1 MASSP
6 RPAASPQPSASSS
19 DGRVTTNGTIV
30 VDLPAVLKS
39 PSTSTSALN
48 RTPSLSRRSPTLRKT
63 SMSAA
68 SAFNSH
74 SNSAMGSPTTPTSAL
89 PSHVLNH
96 HASQASMGG
105 HVSMSLR
112 TMNSQSS
119 LAGSATRTRGDRS
132 RQPSA
137 NGAANGNGAKTSSTA
152 TEGGAPV
159 ASTSSSGTLK
169 PDAVSSKKASRDNM
183 KERSSELGHH
193 HSSKDKDKDREK
205 GRFRHTPHLPQSSSA
220 ERVPSAMMHWSKAPV
235 HGHLPT
241 RNMRAHTVTVVDHI
255 AWVFGGCDEKGCWR
269 DVWCFDIETF
279 QWTHPEM
286 LGDIPPPC
294 RAHSATLVD
303 KKIYVWGGGEG
314 PTYYND
320 LYVLDTTSHRWVKPN
335 IPGPIP
341 LPRRAHTAVL
351 YKDVIYVF
359 GGGNGHRALNDVWA
373 LDTSVGLDRL
383 RWECVVVNGDGG
395 GAKGMKPAPRG
406 YHTAN
411 LIGEVMIIMGGSDG
425 RECFND
431 VWALDLDRTVW
442 REVRPEKTYRRLS
455 HSSTQV
461 GSYLFIMGGH
471 DGVKYFSSVFSLIS
485 SFNPMLTVAAQ
496 PVTVTLQYEPR
507 QTQGRPPSSRGYHV
521 AALAD
526 SRLWIFGGFDGH
538 AVFDDVWVLDL
549 AAAAYLPQVTSFNI
563 FVE

>member
-6 RPAASPQPSASSS
+6 RAPASLQARGSPTSTDARIIPSTIRAAEPSVVLMSS
-19 DGRVTTNGTIV
+19 
-30 VDLPAVLKS
+30 S
-39 PSTSTSALN
+39 PSTSTSIA
-48 RTPSLSRRSPTLRKT
+48 RTASASTSTSRRSPTLRKT
-63 SMSAA
+63 SATSESAA
-68 SAFNSH
+68 VSVSAFNSH
-74 SNSAMGSPTTPTSAL
+74 NNSAVTSPSTPTSAL
-89 PSHVLNH
+89 PPHVLNH
-96 HASQASMGG
+96 HVSQASMGG
-105 HVSMSLR
+105 GHTSMSLR

-119 LAGSATRTRGDRS
+119 LAGTATRTR

-137 NGAANGNGAKTSSTA
+137 NGAVSMNGSGNASKTGTSTDGAPN
-152 TEGGAPV
+152 PV
-159 ASTSSSGTLK
+159 ASTSSSATLK
-169 PDAVSSKKASRDNM
+169 PEAPSSKKPSRENM
-183 KERSSELGHH
+183 KERSSESGQH
-193 HSSKDKDKDREK
+193 HSSKERERER
-205 GRFRHTPHLPQSSSA
+205 GRFRHTPHMPQSTSA

-241 RNMRAHTVTVVDHI
+241 RNMRAHTVTVVDHV

-279 QWTHPEM
+279 QWTHPDM
-286 LGDIPPPC
+286 LGDLPPPC

-303 KKIYVWGGGEG
+303 RKIYIWGGGEG

-320 LYVLDTTSHRWVKPN
+320 LYVLDTISHRWVKPV

-351 YKDVIYVF
+351 YKDIIYVF

-383 RWECVVVNGDGG
+383 RWECVMVNGSG
-395 GAKGMKPAPRG
+395 GAARGMKPAPRG

-411 LIGEVMIIMGGSDG
+411 LVGEVMVVLGGSDG

-431 VWALDLDRTVW
+431 VWVLDLDRMVW

-471 DGVKYFSSVFSLIS
+471 DGVKYSHELLL
-485 SFNPMLTVAAQ
+485 FNL
-496 PVTVTLQYEPR
+496 VTLQFEPR
-507 QTQGRPPSSRGYHV
+507 QTQGRPPCSRGYHV

-549 AAAAYLPQVTSFNI
+549 AAAAYLPQVTSFGI